1 MKSYFTDLFSYDRWA
16 NERLL
21 VTMRKHHI
29 QDENIIKIMSH
40 LVSAQLIWLHRIQN
54 LPVSPFPLW
63 ETYKLSELESM
74 IEESSIRW
82 IKFLEEYK
90 ITTFEEVVQYNITKG
105 QHFES
110 TIKEIITH
118 VLFHSMYHRG
128 LVSGLLRES
137 GIDPPPNDYLIYKR
151 H

>member
-1 MKSYFTDLFSYDRWA
+1 MKTYFKDLFSYDHWA

-21 VTMRKHHI
+21 ATLRTNHI
-29 QDENIIKIMSH
+29 EHEHIIKIMSH
-40 LVSAQLIWLHRIQN
+40 LVSAQLIWLHRIQD

-63 ETYKLSELESM
+63 ESYKISELESM
-74 IEESSIRW
+74 VEESSIRW
-82 IKFLEEYK
+82 IKFLEECK
-90 ITTFEEVVQYNITKG
+90 ITTFEEVVQYHNTKG

-118 VLFHSMYHRG
+118 VLYHSMHHRG
-128 LVSGLLRES
+128 QVSRLMRES
-137 GIDPPPNDYLIYKR
+137 GIDPPLNDYIIYKR